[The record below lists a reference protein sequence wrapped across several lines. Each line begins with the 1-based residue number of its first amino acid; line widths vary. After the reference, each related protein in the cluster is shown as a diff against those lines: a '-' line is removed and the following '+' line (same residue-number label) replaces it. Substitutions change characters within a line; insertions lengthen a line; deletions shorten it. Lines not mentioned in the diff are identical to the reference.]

1 MLILIAIKIK
11 KMNKKLAF
19 AGIVMLLISCQ
30 KDSSDNA
37 NETGKITALIQNGN
51 TLSYVYDNDGRLI
64 SRTAPEG
71 NATYTYTP
79 TMVTERIFTLTGP
92 VTLVYELNAQ
102 NLVSKSY
109 NLDSAQ
115 FFTTYQYN
123 AAGMPVIEKY
133 QRAGNG
139 TIETTYYYA
148 PSGNPDSAIIKK
160 FNTVIQKN
168 IFEFDPNLPNTF
180 LAEKFGIY
188 IFGKDAAN
196 LITKQT
202 EITIGGNTVINTYAY
217 EFDNTGRVTKIIRR
231 QPGTSLEE
239 TTNYHY

>member
-1 MLILIAIKIK
+1 MIKI
-11 KMNKKLAF
+11 LAF
-19 AGIVMLLISCQ
+19 VGISMLLISCQ
-30 KDSSDNA
+30 KDSNDDA
-37 NETGKITALIQNGN
+37 DEAGKITAIIQNGN
-51 TLSYVYDNDGRLI
+51 THSYVYDNNGRLI

-71 NATYTYTP
+71 NATYTYAP
-79 TMVTERIFTLTGP
+79 TMVTERIFTQTGP

-123 AAGMPVIEKY
+123 AAGMPIIEKY
-133 QRAGNG
+133 QGAGNAA
-139 TIETTYYYA
+139 IETTYYYA
-148 PSGNPDSAIIKK
+148 PSGNPDSAITKK
-160 FNTVIQKN
+160 LNTVIQKKV
-168 IFEFDPNLPNTF
+168 FEFDTNLPNTL
-180 LAEKFGIY
+180 LAEKFGIN

-202 EITIGGNTVINTYAY
+202 EITTGGNTVAITYTY
-217 EFDNTGRVTKIIRR
+217 EFDNTGRVTKIIQR

>member
-1 MLILIAIKIK
+1 MIK
-11 KMNKKLAF
+11 KIAF
-19 AGIVMLLISCQ
+19 AAIVVLLMSCQ
-30 KDSSDNA
+30 KDSSGDT
-37 NETGKITALIQNGN
+37 NETGKITAITQNGN
-51 TLSYVYDNDGRLI
+51 TLSYTYDNDGRLI

-79 TMVTERIFTLTGP
+79 GMVTEKIITPTGL
-92 VTLVYELNAQ
+92 VTLIYELNAQ
-102 NLVSKSY
+102 GLVSKSY
-109 NLDSAQ
+109 NLDSSQ

-133 QRAGNG
+133 QGAGNS

-148 PSGNPDSAIIKK
+148 PSGNPDSAISKK
-160 FNTVIQKN
+160 FNNIIQKN
-168 IFEFDPNLPNTF
+168 IFEFDPILPNTL

-188 IFGKDAAN
+188 IFGKDATN

-202 EITIGGNTVINTYAY
+202 EITTGGNTIINTYAY
-217 EFDNTGRVTKIIRR
+217 EFDNTGRATKIIRR

-239 TTNYHY
+239 TTNYNY